1 MVDLLPGDYARFGY
15 LALLLVFLGGAL
27 VFEFAGRRN
36 QAMRS
41 AALWALIFGIATAAA
56 GWWQSSRSTPQII
69 EGHRIEL
76 PMGPSGHFHLRA
88 QVNGAPISFVV
99 DTGASDL
106 VLSREDAK
114 RAGIDPDNLAYIGNA
129 HTANGQVQTAPVTL
143 SRIEIGDIADDNV
156 PASVNGGPMNGS
168 LMGMSYLRRFAR
180 LSIEGNRMIL
190 ER

>member
-15 LALLLVFLGGAL
+15 LALLLVFFGGA
-27 VFEFAGRRN
+27 VIFEFAGRRN
-36 QAMRS
+36 QAMRT

-56 GWWQSSRSTPQII
+56 GWWQGSRNAPQII

-76 PMGPSGHFHLRA
+76 PMGPGGHFHLRA
-88 QVNGAPISFVV
+88 QVNGTPIRFIV

-106 VLSREDAK
+106 VLSREDAR
-114 RAGIDPDNLAYIGNA
+114 RAGIDPDNLAYIGSA
-129 HTANGQVQTAPVTL
+129 QTANGQVQTAPVKL
-143 SRIEIGDIADDNV
+143 ARIQIGEITDENI